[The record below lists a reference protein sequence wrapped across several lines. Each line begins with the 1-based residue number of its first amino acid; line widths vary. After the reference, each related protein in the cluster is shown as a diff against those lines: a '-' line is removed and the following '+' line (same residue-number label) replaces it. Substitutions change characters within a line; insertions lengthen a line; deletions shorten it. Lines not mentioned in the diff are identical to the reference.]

1 MVQQNIVSYILTQL
15 RQGQKLE
22 EINDFLLKAGY
33 DKAEVESA
41 VQYVINTQSN
51 PKLAE
56 EQRIQQLTRYIQ
68 EQLKTGYTSQ
78 VVANFLISKGYP
90 YYEVNSALQQA
101 TMPRHEIR
109 VEHRA
114 VAIAAIFMIMV
125 AAGILVMYFKAYT
138 LIGIGM
144 PEKLLDVQTEK
155 LTTIV
160 QQGGEITFNV
170 KLINF
175 GYEKRFD
182 VLLEYKVIER
192 DTNTVVLQ
200 KSETAALSTTLEK
213 IVKFSIPE
221 DLKAGNY
228 VVRVDAKYKEYT
240 ATSGFIFEVLP
251 KDVAK
256 ERLEEIRKQAPVA
269 PVNVTEI
276 PELMPENA
284 TPSVPTTPTP
294 TPIPAPGEKKFYEGL
309 TKQQAFE
316 MVKAAS
322 VRDPERAVSMCKT
335 LTIPQNIEECIK
347 TIVTFKKNAVYC
359 TFLSQDKQDLC
370 IFELVMQTQQYE
382 FCDQIKDANMKNSCQ
397 IMAKS
402 GKVQELSE
410 KGTPEDAA
418 EVFKGFGMEVTPYQA
433 PKLPETPHFG

>member
-294 TPIPAPGEKKFYEGL
+294 TPIPAPGEKKFYEGMTRL
-309 TKQQAFE
+309 QAFE
-316 MVKAAS
+316 SVKAIS
-322 VRDPERAVSMCKT
+322 VREPQRAIDLCKQFELPVNMET
-335 LTIPQNIEECIK
+335 CITNIAK
-347 TIVTFKKNAVYC
+347 FKKSPTICASIGETDAVDSCYLQVIMETQLYDAC
-359 TFLSQDKQDLC
+359 KDIVNNQTRQSCEMMGKASQ
-370 IFELVMQTQQYE
+370 ISSSS
-382 FCDQIKDANMKNSCQ
+382 N
-397 IMAKS
+397 
-402 GKVQELSE
+402 
-410 KGTPEDAA
+410 PED
-418 EVFKGFGMEVTPYQA
+418 VR
-433 PKLPETPHFG
+433 LILETFPMQ